1 MASFIHGFRVFD
13 VVKCYRTKELVLS
26 GMQGQHLHNRVQKPA
41 TCNGISSAMW
51 LTDKAKERLKSREK
65 HDPEECPNWDCTCGA
80 YFYRTLE
87 KAWHSSHNIYAHVVC
102 LEHTIIHKDGG
113 RTNRYG
119 VDYLLAPEKDDQKVY
134 VALLEGEEM
143 PPDQKDGVM
152 YDSGLKMGHL
162 PIPIVEYSMKE
173 VMNNHVR
180 QPAGNIE
187 IKGEPK
193 VTLLSEL
200 DTVEKLNAFI
210 VQGGFEGQVV
220 KLEEVA
226 DITRGYVKNKSIN
239 KVNGNEAIILRVIK
253 NTSYGILEALESAAG
268 FIGINASKKVVMR
281 FFPVLTFK
289 LDTTV
294 DEQMKIDGLIEK
306 IHQEEEHRDDVAH

>member
-1 MASFIHGFRVFD
+1 MASLIHGFRVFD
-13 VVKCYRTKELVLS
+13 VSKCYRTKELVLS

-134 VALLEGEEM
+134 VALLEGEEI
-143 PPDQKDGVM
+143 PQDQKAGVM
-152 YDSGLKMGHL
+152 YDSGLSMGYL
-162 PIPIVEYSMKE
+162 PIPIVEYSMKK
-173 VMNNHVR
+173 VMSQIADQLGISV
-180 QPAGNIE
+180 
-187 IKGEPK
+187 
-193 VTLLSEL
+193 L
-200 DTVEKLNAFI
+200 DKKDLDGCNVCL
-210 VQGGFEGQVV
+210 
-220 KLEEVA
+220 
-226 DITRGYVKNKSIN
+226 
-239 KVNGNEAIILRVIK
+239 KVNEWRTEGEVTEARA
-253 NTSYGILEALESAAG
+253 NGIGGE
-268 FIGINASKKVVMR
+268 FDVVVR
-281 FFPVLTFK
+281 
-289 LDTTV
+289 
-294 DEQMKIDGLIEK
+294 
-306 IHQEEEHRDDVAH
+306 